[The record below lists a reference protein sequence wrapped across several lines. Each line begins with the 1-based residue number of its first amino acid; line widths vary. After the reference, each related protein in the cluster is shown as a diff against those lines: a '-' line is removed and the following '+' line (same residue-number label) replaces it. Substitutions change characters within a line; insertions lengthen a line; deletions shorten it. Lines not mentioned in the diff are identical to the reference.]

1 MLRPENR
8 IEFTEL
14 HFAPRLCLMH
24 VKMKMTSGKM
34 MPRMRWIIVIHNH
47 WHDLSPRYAYFI
59 CIIKT
64 ISACYLYETNLPFE

>member
-8 IEFTEL
+8 TEFTKL

-34 MPRMRWIIVIHNH
+34 MPRMRWIIVIHKQ
-47 WHDLSPRYAYFI
+47 WHDLSPRYA
-59 CIIKT
+59 
-64 ISACYLYETNLPFE
+64 

>member
-14 HFAPRLCLMH
+14 HFPPRLCLMH

-34 MPRMRWIIVIHNH
+34 MPRMRWIIVIHEH
-47 WHDLSPRYAYFI
+47 WHDLSPRYA
-59 CIIKT
+59 
-64 ISACYLYETNLPFE
+64 